1 MEIFFKVVLTS
12 EKHFLRYRRERDF
25 YYLESESESRSVLSD
40 CLRPHG
46 LYSSWKPTRQNT
58 VVGSLS
64 FLQGIFPSQGFNP
77 GLLHCRQI
85 LYSLSFE
92 GGPSYFQ
99 SSNIGPVSAIFEQKC
114 IMFKGGIDSLNFYF
128 SDLICYSYLL

>member
-58 VVGSLS
+58 GVHFLNAKFIRNWDHLGSNDHLS
-64 FLQGIFPSQGFNP
+64 EMKDKD
-77 GLLHCRQI
+77 
-85 LYSLSFE
+85 Y
-92 GGPSYFQ
+92 
-99 SSNIGPVSAIFEQKC
+99 AK
-114 IMFKGGIDSLNFYF
+114 
-128 SDLICYSYLL
+128 